1 MDSQVLPIIRA
12 GSIRT
17 HSAHGEAPSRNHDRR
32 HLVHHITRPNRK
44 QVDAQAVIR
53 RRAPPTDIDC
63 ITRIFTVNVS
73 TDSSPTTHEIH
84 SQARHSVIPG
94 LAVRN
99 NSGDNLEKVIV
110 VVQPE
115 LNWAS
120 QEGVFR
126 EIQILWPNDLLSE
139 ELLEWGWN
147 TIESG
152 LFQLSRRKLT
162 GKKMEQRAEK

>member
-17 HSAHGEAPSRNHDRR
+17 HSAHSEAQSRNHDRR
-32 HLVHHITRPNRK
+32 HLVHHIARPNRK

-63 ITRIFTVNVS
+63 ITRIFTVNTLS
-73 TDSSPTTHEIH
+73 YLWSCSEK
-84 SQARHSVIPG
+84 QADNKPIEK
-94 LAVRN
+94 N

-110 VVQPE
+110 VIQPE

-120 QEGVFR
+120 QEGIFR
-126 EIQILWPNDLLSE
+126 EILWPNDLLSE
-139 ELLEWGWN
+139 ELLE
-147 TIESG
+147 
-152 LFQLSRRKLT
+152 
-162 GKKMEQRAEK
+162 